1 MPELPEV
8 ETIRRF
14 LEPAIQGCRIR
25 SLEVWQPR
33 LRYPVPRDLARE
45 VSGHRIKELA
55 RRAKYL
61 IFHLE
66 SQNWLLVHLGMS
78 GRLRLIKPGEP
89 RSPHD
94 HWEMRLSHDRTL
106 RLHDPRRFS
115 LLLKGQG
122 NPDHHPLLSRL
133 GPEPLAPGFG
143 GPEWIR
149 ALKTRKAAV
158 KSLLLDGRL
167 VAGVGNI
174 YASEALFRAGIH
186 PRRSGSRIGIA
197 RARALGSAIRSVLEE
212 ALEAGGSTLRD
223 YRRPNDDPG
232 GFRVCWRVYG
242 REGEPCPDC
251 GQAIRRIRIGQR
263 SSFFCP
269 SCQH

>member
-8 ETIRRF
+8 ETIRRA
-14 LEPAIQGCRIR
+14 LEPAIRGCRIR

-33 LRYPVPRDLARE
+33 LRYPVPPELARIIT
-45 VSGHRIKELA
+45 GQRITELS

-66 SQNWLLVHLGMS
+66 EQNWLLVHLGMS
-78 GRLRLIKPGEP
+78 GRLHLTDMAEARG
-89 RSPHD
+89 PHD
-94 HWEMRLSHDRTL
+94 HWEIRLSHRVL
-106 RLHDPRRFS
+106 RMHDPRRFS

-122 NPDHHPLLSRL
+122 NPGLHPLLASL

-143 GPEWIR
+143 GPAWVQALR
-149 ALKTRKAAV
+149 ARKAPV

-167 VAGVGNI
+167 IAGVGNI
-174 YASEALFRAGIH
+174 YASEALFRAGID
-186 PRRSGSRIGIA
+186 PRRSGNRIGA
-197 RARALGSAIRSVLEE
+197 TRARILGTAIRLVLKE

-223 YRRPNDDPG
+223 YRHPNGDPG
-232 GFRVCWRVYG
+232 SFRVRWRVYG

-251 GQAIRRIRIGQR
+251 GETIRRIRIGQR

>member
-14 LEPAIQGCRIR
+14 LGPAIQGCRIR

-33 LRYPVPRDLARE
+33 LRYPVPGNLARE
-45 VSGHRIKELA
+45 VSGQRITELT

-66 SQNWLLVHLGMS
+66 DQNWLLVHLGMS
-78 GRLRLIKPGEP
+78 GRLRLIEPGEA
-89 RSPHD
+89 RGPHD
-94 HWEMRLSHDRTL
+94 HWEIRLTGDRTL

-122 NPDHHPLLSRL
+122 HPDLHPLLSAL
-133 GPEPLAPGFG
+133 GPEPLSPGFG

-149 ALKTRKAAV
+149 ALKARKSAV

-174 YASEALFRAGIH
+174 YASEALFRAGID
-186 PRRSGSRIGIA
+186 PRRSGSRIGTA
-197 RARALGSAIRSVLEE
+197 RAQALVTAIRSVLEE

-223 YRRPNDDPG
+223 YRHPNGDPG
-232 GFRVCWRVYG
+232 GFRVRWRVYG

-251 GQAIRRIRIGQR
+251 GQTVRRIRIGQR